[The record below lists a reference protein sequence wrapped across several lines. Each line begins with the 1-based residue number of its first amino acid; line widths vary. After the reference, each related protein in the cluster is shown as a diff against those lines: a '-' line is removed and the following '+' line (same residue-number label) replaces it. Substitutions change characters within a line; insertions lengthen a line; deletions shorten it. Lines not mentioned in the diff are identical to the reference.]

1 MAETTMFVFGSHGR
15 IAHLPGGWYSARWDP
30 GGANR
35 CEAGL
40 IVSSGKWTR
49 ETTRSSRGR
58 KQGGWRNRD
67 RSLQSLN
74 PNFGRL
80 AAAKRQRDI
89 HRKRLPVLSGNFIE
103 LRDFMLGPIHPLDYL
118 GAYIPDYAVGATG
131 TTLYTCAVIV
141 SCQQESPADIR
152 TLHRTGSSRSVPDTR
167 HPTTEA
173 PETVHRT
180 VRLRLYPG
188 EAATGLLRTAL
199 AGACRH
205 VGNHLPADQERRY
218 RLWQVYRIGPKPVP
232 TFFTLGLRFTARRH
246 DPDHA
251 WLKAY
256 PYQVVRYSLK
266 YLADAYT
273 RFFADAENEGKP
285 RFKARH
291 RTVPG
296 FTLPE
301 AVRMD
306 GDRLHVPKVGW
317 LRLAGSD
324 PYAGCKPLTVRVR
337 MEGTEQH
344 PKWYAYICYE
354 VPAEQAKQPAADGAL
369 GLDRNVGQATD
380 SEGTVY
386 AMPDTDRLDARITR
400 KQRELSRKQSWG
412 PKDRRPNRGRRVNGQ
427 LNKLQRKR
435 DDATH
440 QASRKLA
447 DTAHTVVVEDP
458 DTKGMTQSAKGTVEA
473 PGQQVKQK
481 SGLNRSILASGWGL
495 LERKLAYKA
504 GDLRK
509 VDPAY
514 TSQTCSRCGHVH
526 RDNRPSQ
533 AVFACGACGF
543 RANADHNA
551 ALNILARAGL
561 PSRARF
567 GPRDRG
573 FCTARGDPLGSSR
586 TREQGMPTA

>member
-1 MAETTMFVFGSHGR
+1 MAN
-15 IAHLPGGWYSARWDP
+15 I
-30 GGANR
+30 
-35 CEAGL
+35 
-40 IVSSGKWTR
+40 
-49 ETTRSSRGR
+49 
-58 KQGGWRNRD
+58 
-67 RSLQSLN
+67 
-74 PNFGRL
+74 
-80 AAAKRQRDI
+80 
-89 HRKRLPVLSGNFIE
+89 
-103 LRDFMLGPIHPLDYL
+103 

-131 TTLYTCAVIV
+131 TTLYTCAIIV
-141 SCQQESPADIR
+141 SCKQESPADIR

-188 EAATGLLRTAL
+188 QAATGLLLTAL
-199 AGACRH
+199 AGACRY
-205 VGNHLPADQERRY
+205 VWNYLLADQERRY

-232 TFFTLGLRFTARRH
+232 TFFTLGLRFTELRN

-251 WLKAY
+251 WLKEY
-256 PYQVVRYSLK
+256 PYKVVRYSLK

-273 RFFADAENEGKP
+273 RFFADSENEGKP

-291 RTVPG
+291 RTVPA
-296 FTLPE
+296 FTIPG

-306 GDRLHVPKVGW
+306 GDRLYVPKVGW

-324 PYAGCKPLTVRVR
+324 PYAGCRPLTVRAR

-344 PKWYAYICYE
+344 PKWYAYVCYE
-354 VPAEQAKQPAADGAL
+354 VPAEQVKQPAADGAL

-386 AMPDTDRLDARITR
+386 AMPDTDQLDAQIAR
-400 KQRELSRKQSWG
+400 KQRELSRKQGWG
-412 PKDRRPNRGRRVNGQ
+412 PKDRRPKSNRGRRVNGQ
-427 LNKLQRKR
+427 LNKLQRKGARKR

-440 QASRKLA
+440 QASRTLA
-447 DTAHTVVVEDP
+447 DTAHTVVVEDLN
-458 DTKGMTQSAKGTVEA
+458 TKGMTKSAKGTVEA
-473 PGQQVKQK
+473 PGKQVKQK
-481 SGLNRSILASGWGL
+481 SGLNRSILESGWGSW
-495 LERKLAYKA
+495 ERKLAYKA
-504 GDLRK
+504 GELLQ
-509 VDPAY
+509 VNPAY
-514 TSQTCSRCGHVH
+514 TSQRCSRCGHV
-526 RDNRPSQ
+526 DKSNRPSQ

-551 ALNILARAGL
+551 AINILARAGL

-573 FCTARGDPLGSSR
+573 ICTARGDPLGSSR